1 MARVLLQDNDS
12 EKSLNFTNS
21 AAFSNIITSIVIILL
36 YFPLSI
42 GLTFYQRWF
51 LKDFHFPL
59 TVVTI
64 HLVTKYVVASICR
77 SVWRCY
83 TRRPR
88 VQLDKRNIIRSIAP
102 TGIASGLDIA
112 FSNWGIELITVSLY
126 TMTKSTTIVFI
137 LIFALVFKL
146 EEKTYSL
153 FLTVMMISGGLF
165 LFTYKAAQFNAVG
178 FFLVLFASFCSGL
191 RWTLAQ
197 FVMQKSELG
206 LNNPIDML
214 YHVQPWM
221 FMSVL
226 PFMLFFEVDPG
237 IEALD
242 ALVFPKDSVLVWTR
256 LSSIFLGS
264 FIALAM
270 ELSEFLVVSRMS
282 SLTLAV
288 AGIFKEVCTLTLAI
302 EWNGDIMSK
311 LNFVG
316 LLLCLAGIG
325 LHVARRSAKEAQK
338 NQIRT
343 KSMEEAAVRFLSQ
356 DDVTASSDDDENK
369 DDSSTEVL
377 FSVLHSRER

>member
-1 MARVLLQDNDS
+1 MARVLLHDGDND
-12 EKSLNFTNS
+12 KSLHFTNTGALPS
-21 AAFSNIITSIVIILL
+21 IITSIGIICL

-59 TVVTI
+59 MVVMI
-64 HLVTKYVVASICR
+64 HLITKFVAAAICR
-77 SVWRCY
+77 TLWRCW
-83 TRRPR
+83 TRRSR
-88 VQLDKRNIIRSIAP
+88 TRLDWLNIIRKIAP
-102 TGIASGLDIA
+102 TGLASGLDIA

-126 TMTKSTTIVFI
+126 TMTKSSTIVFI
-137 LIFALVFKL
+137 LIFALIFKL
-146 EEKTYSL
+146 EEKTWSL
-153 FLTVMMISGGLF
+153 FLTVMMISGGLL

-197 FVMQKSELG
+197 LVMQKSELG

-221 FMSVL
+221 FISVL
-226 PFMLFFEVDPG
+226 PFVLIFEVAPA
-237 IEALD
+237 IETWNS
-242 ALVFPKDSVLVWTR
+242 LVFPQDSGVVWTR

-270 ELSEFLVVSRMS
+270 ELSEYLVVSRMS
-282 SLTLAV
+282 SLTLSV

-325 LHVARRSAKEAQK
+325 LHVFRRSVKEAEKTMAK
-338 NQIRT
+338 NKFRD
-343 KSMEEAAVRFLSQ
+343 EASARFL
-356 DDVTASSDDDENK
+356 DDIPGSSDEDDNR

-377 FSVLHSRER
+377 FSVLQSRER